1 MVAAA
6 IIGSAAVGAVASNA
20 ASDSASDASADATE
34 AQGRIADGQTQLGR
48 DQLAFNQRVYDDGRG
63 MRDQASQTAIDVSK
77 SQLVAQDQQT
87 KIAADYDAYNKGTFR
102 PLEQSIV
109 SDAQGYDTAG
119 RRADAVAGA
128 TSDVEQAY
136 KASQDA
142 MTRTMRRGN
151 VSSGSGRSQALMQ
164 DMAIAKANSI
174 AGATTGAVRN
184 VETVGAAR
192 KADAA
197 NLGRGLPS
205 SQAVAAN
212 SAITAG
218 NSATSNAGAA
228 VNAQMAGAPIVN
240 AGFNGAVSAN
250 SSAGNLY
257 GQAASSYNQTANA
270 SAGAIGAIGNAAG
283 RYAGN
288 GGFSGMAG
296 TIGAKMDGSYN
307 ENYGNEGRNYT
318 SDKNKK
324 TGTGRKINTKMA
336 LKGIEKT
343 PVKAGWKYD
352 AEKGGA
358 KHDGPMAQDV
368 AKHMGKDV
376 APGGKKI
383 DIASMNGRLM
393 GAMQELAK
401 RMTKLEARAA

>member
-6 IIGSAAVGAVASNA
+6 VIVGSAVVGASQAHDA
-20 ASDSASDASADATE
+20 AGQAESAAAESTDAQRRAAAD
-34 AQGRIADGQTQLGR
+34 QTQLGR
-48 DQLAFNQRVYDDGRG
+48 DQLAFNERVYDEGRG

-174 AGATTGAVRN
+174 AGATTSAVRN
-184 VETVGAAR
+184 VEAVGAAR

-197 NLGRGLPS
+197 NLGRNLPS

-212 SAITAG
+212 SAIMAG

-228 VNAQMAGAPIVN
+228 VNSQMAGAPIVN

-257 GQAASSYNQTANA
+257 GQAANSYNQTANA

-283 RYAGN
+283 NYFAKQPV
-288 GGFSGMAG
+288 GG
-296 TIGAKMDGSYN
+296 GSTSPSNAQLEQQY
-307 ENYGNEGRNYT
+307 YL
-318 SDKNKK
+318 SDKTKK
-324 TGTGRKINTKMA
+324 KGTGRKINTKMA

-343 PVKAGWKYD
+343 PVNAGWKYD
-352 AEKGGA
+352 ASKGGPDDGA
-358 KHDGPMAQDV
+358 AHDGPMAQDV

-393 GAMQELAK
+393 AGMQELSRRLKAVEM
-401 RMTKLEARAA
+401 RVA